1 MPGRLLE
8 LHVENFRSLR
18 DVTVPLGPLTVLV
31 GPNGA
36 GKSNVLKVF
45 DFLADIIRTDLQPAL
60 DSRGGFD
67 EVAFW
72 GGSKPPTTLR
82 IHLKATWTTN
92 STLNAPDE
100 YGLTIRR
107 RSLRSRQAGERSSFY
122 ALSREESFAFKRR
135 QGRGRRITIK
145 GEEARIL
152 DVRAGESKDSG
163 SFGIRRLSSGLST
176 LPRLGPADGGDEVTR
191 VADRLSSFRVFDV
204 DVAAARRPVRL
215 HGTEFAPL
223 APDAE
228 NLAEFLI
235 HLRGREEVWDNLV
248 ADARAVL
255 PQLQHI
261 EFESVGGA
269 ADQVTVV
276 LCERGLR
283 RVTPLADAS
292 YGTVRLLGLL
302 ALLYDPN
309 PPAFTCIE
317 EIDHGLHPQA
327 LELVVQR
334 LREAAERTQ
343 FIVATHSPALVNRLR
358 PEEFVVC
365 DRDDD
370 GASIIPALTVD
381 EVRAIVEE
389 SGEQPLGE
397 LWFSGVLGGDLT
409 GGEL

>member
-8 LHVENFRSLR
+8 LHVENFRSLHN
-18 DVTVPLGPLTVLV
+18 VTVPLGPLTVLV

-36 GKSNVLKVF
+36 GKSNVLEVF

-60 DSRGGFD
+60 DTRGGFD

-72 GGSKPPTTLR
+72 GGTKPPTSMH

-100 YGLTIRR
+100 YDLTIRR
-107 RSLRSRQAGERSSFY
+107 RSLSSNRDGRRLRY
-122 ALSREESFAFKRR
+122 TLSREESFAFKRR
-135 QGRGRRITIK
+135 QGRGRRIKIT
-145 GEEARIL
+145 GEEARIH
-152 DVRAGESKDSG
+152 DVRAGESKDGG
-163 SFGIRRLSSGLST
+163 SFSIRRLSSGLST
-176 LPRLGPADGGDEVTR
+176 LPRLGPSDGGDEVTR

-204 DVAAARRPVRL
+204 DVEAARQPTRL
-215 HGTEFAPL
+215 RGTDFAALSPH
-223 APDAE
+223 AE
-228 NLAEFLI
+228 NLAGFLI
-235 HLRGREEVWDNLV
+235 HLSGREETWNDLV
-248 ADARAVL
+248 TDARTVL
-255 PQLQHI
+255 PHLENI
-261 EFESVGGA
+261 EFEEVGGST
-269 ADQVTVV
+269 DQLTVV
-276 LCERGLR
+276 LRERGLR
-283 RVTPLADAS
+283 RLTPLAYAS

-365 DRDDD
+365 DRDED
-370 GASIIPALTVD
+370 GASIIPALTVG
-381 EVRAIVEE
+381 EVKDIVEE

>member
-1 MPGRLLE
+1 MPSRLLE

-31 GPNGA
+31 GPNGV

-60 DSRGGFD
+60 DTRGGFD

-72 GGSKPPTTLR
+72 GGAKPPTFMR
-82 IHLKATWTTN
+82 VQLKATWTSN

-100 YGLTIRR
+100 YSLTIRR
-107 RSLRSRQAGERSSFY
+107 RSLPSNRDSSRAAY
-122 ALSREESFAFKRR
+122 TLSREESFQFKRK
-135 QGRGRRITIK
+135 QGRGRRITIS
-145 GEEARIL
+145 GEEARVL
-152 DVRAGESKDSG
+152 DRRAGKEQDSG

-204 DVAAARRPVRL
+204 DVAAARMPTRL
-215 HGTEFAPL
+215 RVADL
-223 APDAE
+223 ATLSPHAE
-228 NLAEFLI
+228 NLAAFLI
-235 HLRGREEVWDNLV
+235 YLSGRDEIWESLV
-248 ADARAVL
+248 EDARQVL
-255 PQLQHI
+255 PQLENI
-261 EFESVGGA
+261 EFEEVGGST
-269 ADQVTVV
+269 DRLTVV
-276 LCERGLR
+276 LREHGLR
-283 RVTPLADAS
+283 RLTPLADAS

-302 ALLYDPN
+302 GLLYDPH

-334 LREAAERTQ
+334 LREASERTQ

-358 PEEFVVC
+358 PDEFVVC
-365 DRDDD
+365 DRDEE
-370 GASIIPALTVD
+370 GASIIPALTVR
-381 EVRAIVEE
+381 EVEE
-389 SGEQPLGE
+389 IVAESGDQPLGE

>member
-1 MPGRLLE
+1 MPSRLLE

-31 GPNGA
+31 GPNGV

-60 DSRGGFD
+60 DTRGGFD

-72 GGSKPPTTLR
+72 GGAKPPTFMR
-82 IHLKATWTTN
+82 VQLKATWTSN

-100 YGLTIRR
+100 YSLTIRR
-107 RSLRSRQAGERSSFY
+107 RSLPSNRDSSRAAY
-122 ALSREESFAFKRR
+122 TLSREESFQFKRK
-135 QGRGRRITIK
+135 QGRGRRITIS
-145 GEEARIL
+145 GEEARVL
-152 DVRAGESKDSG
+152 DRRAGKEQDSG

-204 DVAAARRPVRL
+204 DVAAARMPTRL
-215 HGTEFAPL
+215 RVADL
-223 APDAE
+223 ATLSPHAE
-228 NLAEFLI
+228 NLAAFLI
-235 HLRGREEVWDNLV
+235 YLSGRDEIWESLV
-248 ADARAVL
+248 EDARQVL
-255 PQLQHI
+255 PQLENI
-261 EFESVGGA
+261 EFEEVGGST
-269 ADQVTVV
+269 DQLTVV
-276 LCERGLR
+276 LREHGLR
-283 RVTPLADAS
+283 RLTPLADAS

-302 ALLYDPN
+302 GLLYDPH

-334 LREAAERTQ
+334 LREASERTQ

-358 PEEFVVC
+358 PDEFVVC
-365 DRDDD
+365 DRDEE
-370 GASIIPALTVD
+370 GASIIPALTVR
-381 EVRAIVEE
+381 EVEE
-389 SGEQPLGE
+389 IVAESGDQPLGE

>member
-1 MPGRLLE
+1 MPSRLLE

-31 GPNGA
+31 GPNGV
-36 GKSNVLKVF
+36 GTSNVLKVF

-60 DSRGGFD
+60 DTRGGFD

-72 GGSKPPTTLR
+72 GGAKPPTFMR
-82 IHLKATWTTN
+82 VQLKATWTSN

-100 YGLTIRR
+100 YSLTIRR
-107 RSLRSRQAGERSSFY
+107 RSLPSNRDSSRAAY
-122 ALSREESFAFKRR
+122 TLSREESFQFKRK
-135 QGRGRRITIK
+135 QGRGRRITIS
-145 GEEARIL
+145 GEEARVL
-152 DVRAGESKDSG
+152 DRRAGKEQDSG

-204 DVAAARRPVRL
+204 DVAAARMPTRL
-215 HGTEFAPL
+215 RVADL
-223 APDAE
+223 ATLSPHAE
-228 NLAEFLI
+228 NLAAFLI
-235 HLRGREEVWDNLV
+235 HLSGRDEIWESLV
-248 ADARAVL
+248 EDARQVL
-255 PQLQHI
+255 PQLENI
-261 EFESVGGA
+261 EFEEVGGST
-269 ADQVTVV
+269 DQLTVV
-276 LCERGLR
+276 LREHGLR
-283 RVTPLADAS
+283 RLTPLADAS

-302 ALLYDPN
+302 ALLYDPH

-334 LREAAERTQ
+334 LREASERTQ

-358 PEEFVVC
+358 PDEFVVC
-365 DRDDD
+365 DRDEE
-370 GASIIPALTVD
+370 GASIIPALTVR
-381 EVRAIVEE
+381 EVEEIAEE
-389 SGEQPLGE
+389 SGDQPLGE

>member
-36 GKSNVLKVF
+36 GKSNVLEVF

-60 DSRGGFD
+60 DTRGGFD

-72 GGSKPPTTLR
+72 GGTKPPTSMR

-100 YGLTIRR
+100 YNLTIRR
-107 RSLRSRQAGERSSFY
+107 RSLSTNRDGKRLTY
-122 ALSREESFAFKRR
+122 ALSREESFEFKRR
-135 QGRGRRITIK
+135 QGRGRRIKIT

-152 DVRAGESKDSG
+152 DVRAGQSEDSG

-176 LPRLGPADGGDEVTR
+176 LPRLGPSDGGDEVTR

-204 DVAAARRPVRL
+204 DVAAARQPTRL
-215 HGTEFAPL
+215 RGTDFATL
-223 APDAE
+223 APHAE
-228 NLAEFLI
+228 NLAGFLI
-235 HLRGREEVWDNLV
+235 HLSGDEATWDDLV

-255 PQLQHI
+255 PHLENI
-261 EFESVGGA
+261 EFEEVGGST
-269 ADQVTVV
+269 DQLTVV
-276 LCERGLR
+276 LRERGLR
-283 RVTPLADAS
+283 RLTPLAYAS

-365 DRDDD
+365 DRDED

-381 EVRAIVEE
+381 EVKEIVEE

>member
-36 GKSNVLKVF
+36 GKSNVLEVF
-45 DFLADIIRTDLQPAL
+45 SFLADIIRTDLQPAL
-60 DSRGGFD
+60 DTRGGFD

-72 GGSKPPTTLR
+72 GGTKPPTSLR

-100 YGLTIRR
+100 YSLTIRR
-107 RSLRSRQAGERSSFY
+107 RSLPSHRAGERSSY
-122 ALSREESFAFKRR
+122 YLSREESFAFKRK

-145 GEEARIL
+145 GDEARIL

-176 LPRLGPADGGDEVTR
+176 LPRLGPSDGGDEVTR

-204 DVAAARRPVRL
+204 DVEAARQPTRL
-215 HGTEFAPL
+215 RGTDFTTLSPHAG
-223 APDAE
+223 
-228 NLAEFLI
+228 NLAGFLV
-235 HLRGREEVWDNLV
+235 HLSGREEIWEDLV
-248 ADARAVL
+248 ADARTVL
-255 PQLQHI
+255 PQLENI
-261 EFESVGGA
+261 EFEQVGGA
-269 ADQVTVV
+269 TDQLTVV
-276 LCERGLR
+276 LRERGLR
-283 RVTPLADAS
+283 RLTPLADAS

-302 ALLYDPN
+302 ALLYDPK

-365 DRDDD
+365 DRDGD

-381 EVRAIVEE
+381 EVKEIVEE